1 MNGSINLKDVIA
13 TAGQS
18 NQEDL
23 LGKMVYY
30 SLSDV
35 LIDRAEFEKIRA
47 ACNIGGRAG
56 TRISA
61 ANAFR
66 AATGDVKGRVEIGG
80 YSGKVYFRDNKQR
93 KGWISR
99 ELVMEEPDDHTN
111 LYTKVANVVFNR
123 NTETL
128 CLENVSGVSPVN
140 AQDFYAQ
147 VCNLYEKYRRCVNR
161 RQVETVA
168 TNMLAEMNAIKIQT
182 HGHMYFVPRSSM
194 PYVSM
199 FEDFIETLDKHTQNE
214 GSLVVNSLFVVND
227 EKQRQ
232 KMTSDFYAAIRKE
245 VEMYDESVRHLIDTG
260 CQSVAI
266 MNRWIAKIKAL
277 NEKRRMYENLFR
289 DQLNEV
295 NGEFSTLQGLSQE
308 LQIRVNSSLL
318 KKCA

>member
-1 MNGSINLKDVIA
+1 MNGPINLKDIIT

-35 LIDRAEFEKIRA
+35 LMERAEFEKIRA
-47 ACNIGGRAG
+47 ACNIGCRAG
-56 TRISA
+56 TRISS

-128 CLENVSGVSPVN
+128 CLENVSGASPVN

-168 TNMLAEMNAIKIQT
+168 TNMLAEMNAITKVHLLST
-182 HGHMYFVPRSSM
+182 VCLWSTM
-194 PYVSM
+194 
-199 FEDFIETLDKHTQNE
+199 KN
-214 GSLVVNSLFVVND
+214 
-227 EKQRQ
+227 
-232 KMTSDFYAAIRKE
+232 
-245 VEMYDESVRHLIDTG
+245 SVR
-260 CQSVAI
+260 
-266 MNRWIAKIKAL
+266 R
-277 NEKRRMYENLFR
+277 
-289 DQLNEV
+289 
-295 NGEFSTLQGLSQE
+295 
-308 LQIRVNSSLL
+308 
-318 KKCA
+318 